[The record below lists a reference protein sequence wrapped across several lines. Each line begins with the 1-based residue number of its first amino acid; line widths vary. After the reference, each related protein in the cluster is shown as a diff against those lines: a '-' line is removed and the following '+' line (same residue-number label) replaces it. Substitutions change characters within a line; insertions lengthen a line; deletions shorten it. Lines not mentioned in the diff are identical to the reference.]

1 MAGFD
6 SDLESIVQELNQKV
20 KTTDPADA
28 EFPGPQPVEC
38 AEDAA
43 GPSDSL
49 DDLLRVASRRTAS
62 DLILVAGSG
71 LILRINGSLV
81 QSSGAS
87 FSEDD
92 IKSLV
97 LPLLTQRRRQELERT
112 RTVDFSFVREGIGRF
127 RTNVHFQ
134 RGTMAAAIR
143 LLPDKIPTLDE
154 LHLPPALAELTNR
167 KQGLVLVT
175 GPTGSG
181 KSTTLATLIGMI
193 NRNHPHHI
201 ITIEDPIEYYHEN
214 ENSVFEQMEVGHDA
228 ESFASALRSILRQ
241 SPDVILVGEMRDPET
256 MAAAVTAPE
265 TGHLVFSTLHTN
277 DTIQAVGRIV
287 DSFPG
292 PKQNQ
297 IRQQLSLGLLAII
310 AQQLVPA
317 ADGRGRY
324 PATEILLANT
334 AVSHIIRKAEDHM
347 LRSQLSLG
355 RSEGIMMMEESLA
368 ELVRSGSITYE
379 TASRHCFRPEEFQR
393 YMQQ

>member
-87 FSEDD
+87 FSEDE

-228 ESFASALRSILRQ
+228 ESFASALRSILRE

-256 MAAAVTAPE
+256 MAAAVTAAE

-355 RSEGIMMMEESLA
+355 RSEGMMMMEESLA

>member
-6 SDLESIVQELNQKV
+6 PDLESIVQELNKKV
-20 KTTDPADA
+20 KTPDSAGA
-28 EFPGPQPVEC
+28 EVPGPQPVEH
-38 AEDAA
+38 AQASP

-49 DDLLRVASRRTAS
+49 DDLLRAASRSAAS

-71 LILRINGSLV
+71 LIIRVNGSLV
-81 QSSGAS
+81 QSGGAP

-97 LPLLTQRRRQELERT
+97 LPLLTRRRRQELERT
-112 RTVDFSFVREGIGRF
+112 RNVDFSFVREGIGRF

-143 LLPDKIPTLDE
+143 LLPDEIPTLSE

-167 KQGLVLVT
+167 KQGLILVT

-201 ITIEDPIEYYHEN
+201 ITIEDPIEYYHN
-214 ENSVFEQMEVGHDA
+214 NDKSVFEQMEVGHDA

-256 MAAAVTAPE
+256 MAAAVTAAE

-277 DTIQAVGRIV
+277 DTIQAIGRIV

-355 RSEGIMMMEESLA
+355 RSEGMMMMEESLA

-379 TASRHCFRPEEFQR
+379 TASRYCFRPEEFQR

>member
-6 SDLESIVQELNQKV
+6 PDLESIVQELNKKV
-20 KTTDPADA
+20 KASDSALS
-28 EFPGPQPVEC
+28 ELPGPQPVES
-38 AEDAA
+38 AEDTS
-43 GPSDSL
+43 GPTDSL
-49 DDLLRVASRRTAS
+49 DDLLRTASRRDAS

-81 QSSGAS
+81 QSKGAL

-97 LPLLTQRRRQELERT
+97 LPLLTKRRQQELEQA

-134 RGTMAAAIR
+134 RGTLAVAIR
-143 LLPDKIPTLDE
+143 LLPDKIPTLSE
-154 LHLPPALAELTNR
+154 LHLPPALAELTDR

-201 ITIEDPIEYYHEN
+201 ITIEDPIEYYHTN
-214 ENSVFEQMEVGHDA
+214 EKSVFEQMEVGHDA

-241 SPDVILVGEMRDPET
+241 SPDVILVGEMRDAET
-256 MAAAVTAPE
+256 MAAAVTAEE

-277 DTIQAVGRIV
+277 DTIQAIGRIV

-317 ADGRGRY
+317 ADGRGRF

-355 RSEGIMMMEESLA
+355 RSEGMMMMEESLA
-368 ELVRSGSITYE
+368 
-379 TASRHCFRPEEFQR
+379 
-393 YMQQ
+393 

>member
-6 SDLESIVQELNQKV
+6 PDLESIVQELNKKV
-20 KTTDPADA
+20 QTPDSAGA
-28 EFPGPQPVEC
+28 EVPGPQPVEH
-38 AEDAA
+38 AQASA

-49 DDLLRVASRRTAS
+49 DDLLRAASRSAAS
-62 DLILVAGSG
+62 DLIMVAGSG
-71 LILRINGSLV
+71 LILRVNGSLV
-81 QSSGAS
+81 QSSGAP

-97 LPLLTQRRRQELERT
+97 LPLLTRRRRQELERT
-112 RTVDFSFVREGIGRF
+112 RNVDFSFVREGIGRF

-134 RGTMAAAIR
+134 RGTMATAIR
-143 LLPDKIPTLDE
+143 LLPDEIPTLGE

-181 KSTTLATLIGMI
+181 KSTTLASLIGMI

-201 ITIEDPIEYYHEN
+201 ITIEDPIEYYHN
-214 ENSVFEQMEVGHDA
+214 NDKSVFEQMEVGHDA

-256 MAAAVTAPE
+256 MAAAVTAAE

-277 DTIQAVGRIV
+277 DTIQAIGRIV

-355 RSEGIMMMEESLA
+355 RSEGMMMMEESLA

-379 TASRHCFRPEEFQR
+379 TASRYCFRPEEFQR